1 MGEVLRTALATYAK
15 FMESRMTGAASVF
28 DKLRAT

>member
-15 FMESRMTGAASVF
+15 FMESRMAGATSVPTSF
-28 DKLRAT
+28 GPT